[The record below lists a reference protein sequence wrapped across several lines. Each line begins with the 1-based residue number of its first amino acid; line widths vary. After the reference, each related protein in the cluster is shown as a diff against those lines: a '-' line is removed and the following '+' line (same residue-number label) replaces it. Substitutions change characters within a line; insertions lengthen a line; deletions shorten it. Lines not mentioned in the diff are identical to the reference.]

1 MEMLLRSSLYMVTA
15 LMIHMIMNVT
25 NPNLINN
32 KIEIPLI
39 LIITPFVI
47 SKIPLLGTKSLMESG
62 MQPLMATL
70 VTVGISFM
78 VYLMVKE
85 IKDSKQGDPLSTFLN
100 ESEYFTI
107 GGMKVNREFLVT
119 ITIVLIIEM
128 GLQQLYLRRK
138 GKLEEDKIIKALS
151 KFFKDKCPTIG

>member
-1 MEMLLRSSLYMVTA
+1 MEMFLRSSLYMVTA
-15 LMIHMIMNVT
+15 LMLHMIMNAA
-25 NPNLINN
+25 NPDLINN

-39 LIITPFVI
+39 LVITPFVI

-70 VTVGISFM
+70 VTVAVSFM

-85 IKDSKQGDPLSTFLN
+85 IKASKQADPLSKFLN
-100 ESEYFTI
+100 ETDYFTI
-107 GGMKVNREFLVT
+107 GGMKVNREFMVT

-128 GLQQLYLRRK
+128 GLQQLYLSRK
-138 GKLEEDKIIKALS
+138 GKQDEDKIFKALT
-151 KFFKDKCPTIG
+151 KFFKDKCPQ